1 MTAGDVDITN
11 SIESEMLTSF
21 LDGAGTSDG
30 PKTSTPVKGKRF
42 AIGVYSSSSDEMDS
56 KAESIESVT
65 DSGSVTAPNFS
76 LLTCSDLSSV
86 APQHEDRFEG
96 QSLEVT
102 TASDHLSQHI
112 CLSPGYKIVMDNID
126 KNVRP
131 REMRLD
137 SQTES
142 LHYMHMYGVRDRVNF
157 SGLSNMPK
165 NNDISIYDILPTAE
179 DYAQLKHNLSILLAH
194 TMTDHLFFFGEEFQ
208 GLVENHIPHPYSSVM
223 SLKSEVV
230 SIPNN

>member
-1 MTAGDVDITN
+1 MVPVP
-11 SIESEMLTSF
+11 LKV
-21 LDGAGTSDG
+21 
-30 PKTSTPVKGKRF
+30 PKHQYQLRVKGLRLECTHQVPMRW
-42 AIGVYSSSSDEMDS
+42 IQRPV
-56 KAESIESVT
+56 
-65 DSGSVTAPNFS
+65 PNFS

-86 APQHEDRFEG
+86 ALQHEYRFEG

-142 LHYMHMYGVRDRVNF
+142 LHYMHLYSVRDRVNF
-157 SGLSNMPK
+157 SGLSNTPK

-179 DYAQLKHNLSILLAH
+179 DYAQLKHNLSILLVH
-194 TMTDHLFFFGEEFQ
+194 TMKYYLSFFGEKFQ
-208 GLVENHIPHPYSSVM
+208 GLVENHIYTP
-223 SLKSEVV
+223 
-230 SIPNN
+230 SILFCNVIKIRSGKHS